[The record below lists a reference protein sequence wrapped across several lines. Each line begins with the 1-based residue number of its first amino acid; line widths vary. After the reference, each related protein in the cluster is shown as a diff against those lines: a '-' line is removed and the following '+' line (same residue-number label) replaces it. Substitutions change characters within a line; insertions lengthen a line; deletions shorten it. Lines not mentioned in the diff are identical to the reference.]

1 MMKKTL
7 LISAIALLA
16 GLSLNAQNS
25 TAASMPKFAYVDF
38 GVLVQLMPEMD
49 EARATM
55 EASSNEAQETYKGMV
70 EEYQKKLEQ
79 YQQKAGTWTNAIRES
94 KEKEL
99 GELQT
104 RITEFQEAIRQEL
117 QEQQQKLM
125 APIQKKAVDAVNA
138 LAKEK
143 GITAVFDSAS
153 VLYIDPA
160 QCVDLM
166 PEARTALNIPADRT
180 IESLQAEL
188 QAKAAAAA
196 NRQ

>member
-1 MMKKTL
+1 MKKIFL
-7 LISAIALLA
+7 SSVIALFA
-16 GLSLNAQNS
+16 GLSVFAQDA
-25 TAASMPKFAYVDF
+25 TATPKFAYVDF
-38 GVLVQLMPEMD
+38 NILIQLMPEMD
-49 EARATM
+49 EARNTM

-79 YQQKAGTWTNAIRES
+79 YQQKAATWTAAIRES

-99 GELQT
+99 GEFQN

-125 APIQKKAVDAVNA
+125 MPIQKKAIDAVND
-138 LAKEK
+138 LAKSK
-143 GITAVFDSAS
+143 GFTIVFDKSS

-160 QCVDLM
+160 QCTDLM
-166 PEARTALNIPADRT
+166 SEARTALNIPADRT

-188 QAKAAAAA
+188 QAKAAAA

>member
-1 MMKKTL
+1 MKKTL
-7 LISAIALLA
+7 LISVIALFSALC
-16 GLSLNAQNS
+16 LNAQND
-25 TAASMPKFAYVDF
+25 ASASLPKFAYVDF

-79 YQQKAGTWTNAIRES
+79 YQQKAGTWTPAIRES

-99 GELQT
+99 GEFQT
-104 RITEFQEAIRQEL
+104 RITEFQDAIRQEL

-125 APIQKKAVDAVNA
+125 APIQKKAVESVTA

-160 QCVDLM
+160 QCIDLM
-166 PEARTALNIPADRT
+166 PEARVVLNIPADRT

>member
-1 MMKKTL
+1 MYMKKIFL
-7 LISAIALLA
+7 SSVIALFA
-16 GLSLNAQNS
+16 GLSVFAQDA
-25 TAASMPKFAYVDF
+25 TATMPKFAYVDF
-38 GVLVQLMPEMD
+38 SVLVQLMPEMD
-49 EARATM
+49 EARNTM

-79 YQQKAGTWTNAIRES
+79 YQQKAATWTAAIRES

-99 GELQT
+99 GEFQN

-125 APIQKKAVDAVNA
+125 MPIQKKAIDAVNE
-138 LAKEK
+138 LAKAK
-143 GITAVFDSAS
+143 GFAIVFDKSS
-153 VLYIDPA
+153 VLYIDDA

-166 PEARTALNIPADRT
+166 SEARTALNIPADRT